1 MLLTEA
7 RATSYQRSSLPFSD
21 RELLRGAALYQA
33 HCASCH
39 GAGADGRGVRAASLP
54 RWPSVLG
61 PALFDNRLEGELHWR
76 VAHGGDAPQDA
87 PAMPAFGAALSD
99 DDIWRV
105 LDYLRLQAYGLSGG
119 ASMPAVPAPHVALSC
134 RDGRA
139 AWLTD
144 LRGLPVRVL
153 AQAPGASPEP
163 QDPRLLTV
171 ALSRDGAPVA
181 DADCVAT
188 GPQAWAAYAL
198 ATGLPEDGL
207 AGAQFM
213 VDRRGWPRAPAAGR
227 GAGLDQRRQRLRP
240 RQRME
245 NSSAQG
251 LGELLGAMDRKPIPI
266 PDIRRAPQG
275 AGLPD
280 ARHAHRS

>member
-1 MLLTEA
+1 M
-7 RATSYQRSSLPFSD
+7 
-21 RELLRGAALYQA
+21 
-33 HCASCH
+33 
-39 GAGADGRGVRAASLP
+39 
-54 RWPSVLG
+54 
-61 PALFDNRLEGELHWR
+61 
-76 VAHGGDAPQDA
+76 
-87 PAMPAFGAALSD
+87 
-99 DDIWRV
+99 
-105 LDYLRLQAYGLSGG
+105 
-119 ASMPAVPAPHVALSC
+119 ALSC

-198 ATGLPEDGL
+198 AVSLPEDGL

-213 VDRRGWPRAPAAGR
+213 VDRRGWLRARRLPGAAPAWTSADNVCGPD
-227 GAGLDQRRQRLRP
+227 G
-240 RQRME
+240 RME

>member
-7 RATSYQRSSLPFSD
+7 RATSYQHSPLPFSD
-21 RELLRGAALYQA
+21 RELLRGAALP
-33 HCASCH
+33 
-39 GAGADGRGVRAASLP
+39 GALRVLPQGERGRTRRARGQPAALA
-54 RWPSVLG
+54 SVLG

-76 VAHGGDAPQDA
+76 VAHGGDARRTHRPCR
-87 PAMPAFGAALSD
+87 PGAALSD

-119 ASMPAVPAPHVALSC
+119 AGMPAVPAPAVALSC

-153 AQAPGASPEP
+153 APGSPEP

-198 ATGLPEDGL
+198 AAGLPR
-207 AGAQFM
+207 M
-213 VDRRGWPRAPAAGR
+213 GWPARNSWWTGAAGCAR
-227 GAGLDQRRQRLRP
+227 LPGARAGLDQRRQRLRP
-240 RQRME
+240 RRPHGE
-245 NSSAQG
+245 CSAG
-251 LGELLGAMDRKPIPI
+251 PGRAAGRLWTASPSPFPISGALRKEQ
-266 PDIRRAPQG
+266 AS
-275 AGLPD
+275 D

>member
-1 MLLTEA
+1 
-7 RATSYQRSSLPFSD
+7 
-21 RELLRGAALYQA
+21 
-33 HCASCH
+33 
-39 GAGADGRGVRAASLP
+39 
-54 RWPSVLG
+54 
-61 PALFDNRLEGELHWR
+61 
-76 VAHGGDAPQDA
+76 
-87 PAMPAFGAALSD
+87 MPAFGAALSD

-119 ASMPAVPAPHVALSC
+119 AGMPAVPAPAVALSC

-198 ATGLPEDGL
+198 AAGLPGWAGRRAIHGGPARL
-207 AGAQFM
+207 AA
-213 VDRRGWPRAPAAGR
+213 RAPAAGR

-240 RQRME
+240 RRPHGEQLGPGPGRAAGRYGPQAHPH
-245 NSSAQG
+245 SPISARSANQAFQMRVTRIVP
-251 LGELLGAMDRKPIPI
+251 EQAPRQKP
-266 PDIRRAPQG
+266 
-275 AGLPD
+275 
-280 ARHAHRS
+280 